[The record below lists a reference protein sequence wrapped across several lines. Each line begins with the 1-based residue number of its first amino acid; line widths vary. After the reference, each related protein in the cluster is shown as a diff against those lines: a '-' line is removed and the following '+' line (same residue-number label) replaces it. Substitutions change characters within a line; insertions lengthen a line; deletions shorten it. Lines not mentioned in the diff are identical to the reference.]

1 MVAISRRTISTHS
14 TKLDDRNACLDA
26 SKSELFLNDA
36 THYVFQTMLLCVLY
50 NVVTTKLV
58 QHYCSSWL
66 RQRKIRTEYSTRVRE
81 EYSSTLNTHKEE
93 KKPKMKLFCFL
104 SLSLFLGEE
113 KASGLRDLS
122 LPFGAPKSAAA
133 TLRELA
139 SAAERHGLLYT
150 LFP

>member
-1 MVAISRRTISTHS
+1 MPEEE
-14 TKLDDRNACLDA
+14 A
-26 SKSELFLNDA
+26 SG
-36 THYVFQTMLLCVLY
+36 
-50 NVVTTKLV
+50 
-58 QHYCSSWL
+58 SS
-66 RQRKIRTEYSTRVRE
+66 SG
-81 EYSSTLNTHKEE
+81 
-93 KKPKMKLFCFL
+93 PKMKLFCFL